1 MPAMSGFAGE
11 FLFQPGRA
19 DLDVAR
25 SMADRLAH
33 RGPDQSGEFLSAD
46 GRCAIATRRLAV
58 IDPTGSGQPMTTD
71 DGLATIALDGGIYN
85 FRELRLQMQA
95 IDIPFT
101 TAGDTEVLLQLYKL
115 YDHWA
120 LDRLTGKFAFAFYD
134 AGQTRLV
141 LARDPLGQKPLW
153 YSFGIDRVIFASE
166 AKALLAHPDVSAD
179 IRRISVPFYLTN
191 GYINS
196 PDSAYSDSV
205 KLLPG
210 HMLEISDR
218 PARPEPYWE
227 PSWFSLPSAKPQRI
241 ELIRSHLTRSARQR
255 LVGNVPVGALLSGG
269 VSSAIVTALMAEQ
282 AGRAGGVKTFT
293 IALGD
298 RANEAFANAR
308 RVAEY
313 VGTDHTELIVQPDP
327 VGMLDRILDL
337 HDEPFADPNAL
348 PTYLICRAARQ
359 HMTVALAGD
368 GGNVAFGR
376 CDRYRLLHQA
386 DNTRPFQY
394 MFIRLGALLA
404 RPWAKRSSQ
413 SKLARFI
420 RFAEILP
427 LPPAQQY
434 FKTRTLFDP
443 EDLAFLLADD
453 FAESLD
459 LGAPADWFGELF
471 EAPDV
476 DDEITRAQYH
486 DLATYLPDDVLTNTD
501 LASMANGLELRAPM
515 LDARVMQFGLSLPVD
530 DKAPGGHILRET
542 FADILPAETLT
553 RPTHSFQVPLAAW
566 LRGELADQM
575 RETLLD
581 PAVAAA
587 KIFRPEALEGLIND
601 HLDQTDDHADRLWAL
616 MVFCRWLLRR
626 NS

>member
-1 MPAMSGFAGE
+1 
-11 FLFQPGRA
+11 
-19 DLDVAR
+19 
-25 SMADRLAH
+25 MADRLAH

-46 GRCAIATRRLAV
+46 GRCAIVTRRLAV
-58 IDPTGSGQPMTTD
+58 IDPAGSGQPMTTD
-71 DGLATIALDGGIYN
+71 DGLATIALDGAIYN

-101 TAGDTEVLLQLYKL
+101 TDGDTEVLLQLYKL

-134 AGQTRLV
+134 AAQTRLV

-179 IRRISVPFYLTN
+179 IRRISVPFYLTT
-191 GYINS
+191 GYVNS

-205 KLLPG
+205 KLLAG
-210 HMLEISDR
+210 HKLEIFDR
-218 PARPEPYWE
+218 PARPEPYWK
-227 PSWFSLPSAKPQRI
+227 PSWFSLPGAKSQRI
-241 ELIRSHLTRSARQR
+241 ELIRSHLTRSVRQR
-255 LVGNVPVGALLSGG
+255 LVGDVPVGALLSGS

-293 IALGD
+293 A
-298 RANEAFANAR
+298 AFGNQADEVLANAR
-308 RVAEY
+308 RVAEHL
-313 VGTDHTELIVQPDP
+313 GTDHTEVVVQPDP
-327 VGMLDRILDL
+327 IGMLDRILDL
-337 HDEPFADPNAL
+337 HDEPFADPDAL
-348 PTYLICRAARQ
+348 PTYLICQAARQ
-359 HMTVALAGD
+359 HMTVALTGD
-368 GGNVAFGR
+368 GGDVAFGG

-386 DNTRPFQY
+386 DNVRPFKY
-394 MFIRLGALLA
+394 MLIRLGALLA
-404 RPWAKRSSQ
+404 RPWAKRGDQ

-420 RFAEILP
+420 RFADILP

-434 FKTRTLFDP
+434 FSTRTLFDA
-443 EDLAFLLADD
+443 EDLAFLLDDD
-453 FAESLD
+453 FSQSLD
-459 LGAPADWFGELF
+459 LNAPADWFGELF

-486 DLATYLPDDVLTNTD
+486 DLATYLPDDLLTNTD

-515 LDARVMQFGLSLPVD
+515 LDARVMQLGLSLPAN
-530 DKAPGGHILRET
+530 DKAAPGKILRET
-542 FADILPAETLT
+542 FADVLPADVLHQ
-553 RPTHSFQVPLAAW
+553 PKKSFHLPLAGW
-566 LRGELADQM
+566 LRSELADQM

-581 PAVAAA
+581 PAVTDA
-587 KIFRPEALEGLIND
+587 KIFRTEALEGLIND
-601 HLDQTDDHADRLWAL
+601 HLDQTDDHANRLWAL
-616 MVFCRWLLRR
+616 MVFCRWLVRR